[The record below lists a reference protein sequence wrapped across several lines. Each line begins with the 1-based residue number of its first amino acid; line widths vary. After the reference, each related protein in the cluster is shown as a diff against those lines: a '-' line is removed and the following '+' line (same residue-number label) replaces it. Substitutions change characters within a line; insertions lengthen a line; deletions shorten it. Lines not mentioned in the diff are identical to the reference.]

1 MIRKLMWMLL
11 RILIVYLMIAPTY
24 AVLILT
30 NIAEPHLLGTKP
42 EVLVWL
48 SFFLLLIGYILIRI
62 SKTRNIG
69 KLLSL
74 SVFGAIV
81 LIMYVDE
88 RYWIFEISVNA
99 WSLFLATLY
108 LLMLLYFIFPVKQFK
123 PLLSLVPVAGV
134 SWFLVWT
141 FLGPI
146 SLTYDLMSSKTT
158 IPIDKYQKVIGLLPE
173 LYLSAFQ
180 SGLFSMFLVLWLY
193 AFVIL
198 CHNPKRSYRKL
209 ATHVSKFRNTWQ

>member
-48 SFFLLLIGYILIRI
+48 SCFLLLIGYILIRI

-123 PLLSLVPVAGV
+123 PLLSLVPAAGV